1 MTARRSTVRLN
12 RIGIV
17 GSYSGAS
24 DMDQLL
30 IVLIVLIAVSGFA
43 GLAHGALH
51 WGVDSRAPLPD
62 DHRR

>member
-30 IVLIVLIAVSGFA
+30 IVLIAVSGFA
-43 GLAHGALH
+43 GLALGALR
-51 WGVDSRAPLPD
+51 WGVDSRDPLPD

>member
-17 GSYSGAS
+17 GSHSGAS

-30 IVLIVLIAVSGFA
+30 IVLIAVSGFA
-43 GLAHGALH
+43 GIALGALR
-51 WGVDSRAPLPD
+51 WGVDSRDPLPD